1 MEPRA
6 GPGHPSRKL
15 LLTALSVIA
24 ASALC
29 AYQFG
34 DRNELNRM
42 PFTEVRPLALDLA
55 KARKL
60 AKQGN
65 IDLFAGQDEPGD
77 TVSLRGEITDAN
89 CYLGSHIHA
98 YDHAFC
104 AKVCAAAG
112 GPIVFIS
119 DQGGE
124 IYLVMSER
132 NGIGLPENVLDRIGV
147 PGIIVR
153 GKVVN
158 ADGMRA
164 LAIEGLAP

>member
-1 MEPRA
+1 
-6 GPGHPSRKL
+6 
-15 LLTALSVIA
+15 
-24 ASALC
+24 
-29 AYQFG
+29 
-34 DRNELNRM
+34 M

-77 TVSLRGEITDAN
+77 TVNLRGEITDAN

>member
-1 MEPRA
+1 
-6 GPGHPSRKL
+6 
-15 LLTALSVIA
+15 
-24 ASALC
+24 
-29 AYQFG
+29 
-34 DRNELNRM
+34 M
-42 PFTEVRPLALDLA
+42 PFTAVRPLALDLA

-77 TVSLRGEITDAN
+77 TVNLRGEITDAN